1 MIGRREFIATG
12 IAAAVGTPALARVN
26 ADATMP
32 VYDLPE
38 ALQPRRVKLKTKLP
52 AGQVHVDPT
61 SFALYWTLEEGEAIR
76 WTVGIGRP
84 GLYEPGTYYV
94 GRKAKWPFWTPT
106 PDMIKRNPAAY
117 EKHADGMEGG
127 VGNPLGA
134 RALYLYT
141 PERGDTLLRI
151 HGTNK
156 PNTLG
161 KAVSNGCA
169 RMINQQIIPFF
180 DMVPTG
186 TVVVLHP
193 HPTPGVKPALPQ
205 YGPKNPV
212 DALMRRFGG

>member
-1 MIGRREFIATG
+1 MLGRRQFIATG
-12 IAAAVGTPALARVN
+12 LATALASPAIARIN

-38 ALQPRRVKLKTKLP
+38 AFLPRQVTLKTKLP
-52 AGQVHVDPT
+52 VGQVHVDPT
-61 SFALYWTLEEGEAIR
+61 SFALYWTMEEGMAMR

-94 GRKAKWPFWTPT
+94 GRKARWPRWTPT

-117 EKHADGMEGG
+117 EKHAGGMEGG
-127 VGNPLGA
+127 VANPLGA

-141 PERGDTLLRI
+141 RERGDTMLRI

-180 DMVPTG
+180 DMIPMG

-193 HPTPGVKPALPQ
+193 QPLPGAKSSLPQ
-205 YGPKNPV
+205 HAPKNPV
-212 DALMRRFGG
+212 SDLFRRLGG